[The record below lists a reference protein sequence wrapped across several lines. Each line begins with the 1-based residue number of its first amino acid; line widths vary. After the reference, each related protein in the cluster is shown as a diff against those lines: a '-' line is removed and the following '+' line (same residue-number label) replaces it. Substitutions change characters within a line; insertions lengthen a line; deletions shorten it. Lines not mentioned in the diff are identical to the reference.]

1 MMATYEE
8 TAHKIIKDAIKSAIF
23 IDENAKEPYSDDKP
37 QETDRSI
44 ALYNQFKDNGIS
56 LSVYKYSN
64 TNYLTHKD
72 YIFANRDLV
81 LLDWKLEGE
90 DHGGEK
96 SLELLDEIVNRQRHI
111 HFCVIYT
118 SEKEDYVLKNILS
131 YFSGSTKAE
140 YEDFKIDLA
149 DKEEEIKEIM
159 PILNELS
166 LKRFTDWKVLYNEI
180 RRSKRELLSYI
191 LENIVCD
198 SSLCSLIKCGMAFD
212 NDTIKS
218 NIQEPCPSSIDCV
231 LHTLCI
237 ENTIIIILNKE
248 DVNPDILFQKFG
260 ETISTYRWGVMQLA
274 GLEMQNIQKKN
285 CSFIDENI
293 LRVTRKALGYHRNED
308 FDNFEDF
315 LRNVMLEQQALNL
328 RDEKLTLVEA
338 IDREPYDEKLQEE
351 YTSMNV
357 FYNSVCL
364 KKNKPISFGDVF
376 RCDGEYYICITALCD
391 CARPGKRNNSFYFA
405 KGTSITCNDALKIGD
420 GGFISYLNN
429 NEYVKWNL
437 KSSSDEPVYIVPESL
452 LVPCNLI
459 VDQKIDVE
467 KLVFENGVSKIK
479 TYVFEYVT
487 TIKQNYTQRIANHA
501 FTHPVRVGIDF
512 VKKK

>member
-1 MMATYEE
+1 MY
-8 TAHKIIKDAIKSAIF
+8 
-23 IDENAKEPYSDDKP
+23 
-37 QETDRSI
+37 
-44 ALYNQFKDNGIS
+44 
-56 LSVYKYSN
+56 
-64 TNYLTHKD
+64 
-72 YIFANRDLV
+72 
-81 LLDWKLEGE
+81 
-90 DHGGEK
+90 
-96 SLELLDEIVNRQRHI
+96 
-111 HFCVIYT
+111 
-118 SEKEDYVLKNILS
+118 
-131 YFSGSTKAE
+131 
-140 YEDFKIDLA
+140 
-149 DKEEEIKEIM
+149 
-159 PILNELS
+159 
-166 LKRFTDWKVLYNEI
+166 
-180 RRSKRELLSYI
+180 
-191 LENIVCD
+191 
-198 SSLCSLIKCGMAFD
+198 
-212 NDTIKS
+212 
-218 NIQEPCPSSIDCV
+218 
-231 LHTLCI
+231 
-237 ENTIIIILNKE
+237 
-248 DVNPDILFQKFG
+248 PDILFQKFG